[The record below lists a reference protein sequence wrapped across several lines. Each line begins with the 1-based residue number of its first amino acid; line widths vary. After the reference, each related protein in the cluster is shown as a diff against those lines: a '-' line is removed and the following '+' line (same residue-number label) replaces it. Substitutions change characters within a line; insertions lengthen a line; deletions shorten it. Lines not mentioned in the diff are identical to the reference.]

1 MDLIVY
7 YSSENPRMS
16 LVRTRLANNHS
27 PGVYYIQDPR
37 SRVYNFDPYI
47 EKIMPVT
54 EFDFK
59 ALKPYRISSED
70 NSLNNIAAKNG
81 FKYYSST
88 SSLTS
93 LLQHF
98 HFQLSAWR
106 PPNVTMLSKGF
117 EASGPT
123 EKSPT
128 FTPFQR
134 APSSVFLRYRD
145 GVYAVDADKSGDSGN
160 TLAMVGKL
168 LEKLLTT
175 SKEIFETFRKTG
187 PNGESVAKEDNS
199 SESFHYTGIG
209 NVLVRSQ
216 LDGQDRRL
224 PGTGIFDIKTRA
236 VLPIRMDGKGKL
248 ENGTSYEIRSA
259 LGDFESYEREYYDM
273 VRSTMLK
280 YSLQVRLGRMD
291 GIFVAYH
298 NLTRM
303 FGFQYLSIADMDY
316 AIHGTRDRKSGDEEL
331 KASLHL
337 LEKTFEKAIERFPKQ
352 VSSNVIA

>member
-1 MDLIVY
+1 
-7 YSSENPRMS
+7 
-16 LVRTRLANNHS
+16 
-27 PGVYYIQDPR
+27 
-37 SRVYNFDPYI
+37 VYNFDPYI

-70 NSLNNIAAKNG
+70 NSLNNIATKHG

-117 EASGPT
+117 EISGPT
-123 EKSPT
+123 EKAPT
-128 FTPFQR
+128 FTPFQK

-145 GVYAVDADKSGDSGN
+145 GVYAIDGDKSGDSGN

-175 SKEIFETFRKTG
+175 SKETFETFRRTG
-187 PNGESVAKEDNS
+187 LNGESAAKEDKS
-199 SESFHYTGIG
+199 PESFHYTGVG

-216 LDGQDRRL
+216 LDGQDGRL
-224 PGTGIFDIKTRA
+224 PGSGIFDIKTRA

-248 ENGTSYEIRSA
+248 ENGTGYEIRSA
-259 LGDFESYEREYYDM
+259 LGDFESYEREFYDM

-298 NLTRM
+298 NLTRL
-303 FGFQYLSIADMDY
+303 FGFQYLSIDDMDF
-316 AIHGTRDRKSGDEEL
+316 AMHGTRDRKVGDEEL
-331 KASLHL
+331 KASVHL
-337 LEKTFEKAIERFPKQ
+337 LENAFETAIQHFPQQ
-352 VSSNVIA
+352 VCSVVTGQ

>member
-1 MDLIVY
+1 
-7 YSSENPRMS
+7 
-16 LVRTRLANNHS
+16 
-27 PGVYYIQDPR
+27 
-37 SRVYNFDPYI
+37 VYNFDPYI

-70 NSLNNIAAKNG
+70 NSLNSIATRNG

-117 EASGPT
+117 EISGPT
-123 EKSPT
+123 ERSPT
-128 FTPFQR
+128 FAPFQR
-134 APSSVFLRYRD
+134 APTSVFLRHRD

-175 SKEIFETFRKTG
+175 SMETFETFRKTG
-187 PNGESVAKEDNS
+187 LDGKSAAKEDKS
-199 SESFHYTGIG
+199 PESFHYTGVG

-216 LDGQDRRL
+216 LDGHDRRL

-236 VLPIRMDGKGKL
+236 VLPIRMDGRGKL
-248 ENGTSYEIRSA
+248 ENGTSYELRSA

-273 VRSTMLK
+273 IRSTLLK

-298 NLTRM
+298 NLARL
-303 FGFQYLSIADMDY
+303 FGFQYLGIDEMDF
-316 AIHGTRDRKSGDEEL
+316 AIHGTRDQKTGDEEL
-331 KASLHL
+331 KASLHI
-337 LEKTFEKAIERFPKQ
+337 LEKTFEKAVERFPNQ
-352 VSSNVIA
+352 VCSGLQLGVLNLTYLF

>member
-1 MDLIVY
+1 
-7 YSSENPRMS
+7 
-16 LVRTRLANNHS
+16 
-27 PGVYYIQDPR
+27 
-37 SRVYNFDPYI
+37 
-47 EKIMPVT
+47 MPIN

-70 NSLNNIAAKNG
+70 NSLNSIATKHD

-93 LLQHF
+93 LLQHL
-98 HFQLSAWR
+98 HYQLSAWR
-106 PPNVTMLSKGF
+106 PPNVSMLSKGF
-117 EASGPT
+117 EVSGPT
-123 EKSPT
+123 EKVPT
-128 FTPFQR
+128 FTPFQK
-134 APSSVFLRYRD
+134 APTSVFLRYRD
-145 GVYAVDADKSGDSGN
+145 GVYAIDNDKSNDSGN
-160 TLAMVGKL
+160 ALAMVGKL

-187 PNGESVAKEDNS
+187 PNGESAALEDKTP
-199 SESFHYTGIG
+199 ESFHYTAMG

-224 PGTGIFDIKTRA
+224 PGSGIFDIKTRA
-236 VLPIRMDGKGKL
+236 VLPIRMDSKGRL

-298 NLTRM
+298 NLTRL
-303 FGFQYLSIADMDY
+303 FGFQYLSIDDMDY
-316 AIHGTRDRKSGDEEL
+316 AIHGTRDRKVGDEEL
-331 KASLHL
+331 KASLHI
-337 LEKTFEKAIERFPKQ
+337 LESVFERATKRFPEQ
-352 VSSNVIA
+352 VRVLP